1 MNDSMDEEFE
11 RAGGAVGLSARPAG
25 TPQHPQASPNNPV
38 AAPPFSL
45 QAPIA
50 AWARKR
56 GREAIGMH
64 GHAGA
69 ANFTTQEGAHSRH
82 SGAAAVGHT
91 RGRESPDSDMSSGSG
106 SSSSDFSINRGIK
119 RMRLDEQKQQQRQQ
133 QQQHLQQ
140 PIASAFG
147 PYSSPANSTGGRRPS
162 SQGWVSGAGRAAGI
176 GNERHGSGHRR
187 QDGRLLGGDDGLGLG
202 RLPFAINNSA
212 GSIIPDHEQ
221 SRHGGVGGSDILTPV
236 SATAA
241 TRVPPPVAN
250 IHSPLQS
257 LDRSLSG
264 GRVFRPSDPA
274 LVSRSNSLGMLNNLQ
289 QPGDAGRDGGEAR
302 TTGAGGPPPFPV
314 RSASFDTSAVVVP
327 AFSPF
332 APQPPAQAR
341 YVRGIRVEANAP
353 ADVDYSNVNHA
364 LRQLHMERRL
374 AAERL
379 ASAPVGREQAA
390 SVGVGRSQTGA
401 VRGGAM
407 VEGHAGWPGMRQL

>member
-11 RAGGAVGLSARPAG
+11 RAGGAVGLAARPAG
-25 TPQHPQASPNNPV
+25 ATQHPQASPSNPV

-64 GHAGA
+64 GHVGA
-69 ANFTTQEGAHSRH
+69 ANFTTQEGVHSLH
-82 SGAAAVGHT
+82 NGAAPVGHT

-119 RMRLDEQKQQQRQQ
+119 RMRIDEQK
-133 QQQHLQQ
+133 QQHLQQ
-140 PIASAFG
+140 PISSAFG
-147 PYSSPANSTGGRRPS
+147 PYSSPANSAGGRRPS
-162 SQGWVSGAGRAAGI
+162 SQGWISGAGRTAGI
-176 GNERHGSGHRR
+176 GIERHGGGHRR

-212 GSIIPDHEQ
+212 GSIIPDHEH
-221 SRHGGVGGSDILTPV
+221 SRHTGGSDILTPI
-236 SATAA
+236 SDTAA
-241 TRVPPPVAN
+241 TRVPPPVAD

-289 QPGDAGRDGGEAR
+289 QPGDAGREGGEAR
-302 TTGAGGPPPFPV
+302 AAGAGGPPPFPV
-314 RSASFDTSAVVVP
+314 RSASSDASAVVVP
-327 AFSPF
+327 TFSPF
-332 APQPPAQAR
+332 TPQPPAQAR

-374 AAERL
+374 AAERV
-379 ASAPVGREQAA
+379 ASAGREQAV
-390 SVGVGRSQTGA
+390 SVGVGRPQTGA
-401 VRGGAM
+401 MRGGAA
-407 VEGHAGWPGMRQL
+407 VGGHAGWPGLGQL